1 MTNFVTASRGD
12 ELLFRID
19 DSVESKFFHAIVTL
33 VSLGMPEAAALCGFD
48 GEDHPSGRA
57 PRRPHRLLRLH
68 ADRAHPTARIWM
80 NGSSRCLHGRHEKTP
95 LASNCERSG
104 VSRVPIGAV

>member
-1 MTNFVTASRGD
+1 MR
-12 ELLFRID
+12 
-19 DSVESKFFHAIVTL
+19 
-33 VSLGMPEAAALCGFD
+33 FD

-104 VSRVPIGAV
+104 VSRVPIGAVGHSEQCEKPTADYVLP